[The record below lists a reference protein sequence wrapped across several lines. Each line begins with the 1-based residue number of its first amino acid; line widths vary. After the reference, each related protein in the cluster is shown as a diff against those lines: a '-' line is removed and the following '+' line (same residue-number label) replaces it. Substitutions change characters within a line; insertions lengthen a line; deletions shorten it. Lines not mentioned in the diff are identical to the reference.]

1 MHCSESWSAAVL
13 EQRAMQMLK
22 LVHKPIKA
30 CEIERGI
37 PLLIGTSDGK
47 RLRIEDRGLKVAD
60 PAVVA

>member
-1 MHCSESWSAAVL
+1 ML